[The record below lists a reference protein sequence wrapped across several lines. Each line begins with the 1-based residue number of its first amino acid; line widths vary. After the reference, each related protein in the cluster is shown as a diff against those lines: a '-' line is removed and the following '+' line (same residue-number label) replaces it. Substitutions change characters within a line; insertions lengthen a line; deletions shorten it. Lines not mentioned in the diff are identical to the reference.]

1 MRPKIEKKTTRLRKP
16 ISAGERLAI
25 TLRFSATGE
34 TCRNIQYQYRLSPSS
49 ISSIVLEVCDGVI
62 EALAGEYMR
71 FLSNEEDWR
80 KTAKEYE
87 EMW

>member
-25 TLRFSATGE
+25 NLRFLVTEDAYRS
-34 TCRNIQYQYRLSPSS
+34 IQYQYRVSHSS
-49 ISSIVLEVCDGVI
+49 ISSIVPDVCDAVI

-71 FLSNEEDWR
+71 FPSNEEDWR
-80 KTAKEYE
+80 KISPLH
-87 EMW
+87 